1 MGYLEP
7 ILWAIAAV
15 MVYVTARI
23 IKYAGR
29 AKNELEHS
37 LSVFLLAMMA
47 SMFGGATVYFL
58 YRGPESLVAAVAVSS
73 AVMVGAFIPVLNTLV
88 KLSSTQSP
96 PPQLQGLLSRRVG
109 GRLLIVLLA
118 IVNEVL
124 MGWAFALASA
134 QLNPSTGVVAQ
145 LDQAVASYWFVFPM
159 AAEMALSSYYFRR
172 DFERSVY
179 IVFVFQAAI
188 MVLTP
193 TAIANTR
200 WEEVSVYVGGSM
212 MTAMF
217 IYVFDYLYKHRRLNS
232 VFGEYIFRLLVV
244 YTLMMGGLFL
254 WMVTRQPAL
263 FDVSIVGE
271 MLIYFDGVL
280 SPLRYAESKQ
290 RSWLLEPSWT
300 FRMLVAI
307 FAAEFFMG
315 GVFDL
320 EYYGAHTFLSAL
332 TLAPLMG
339 NPLNVA
345 GAAAYNF
352 VEAFSLI
359 TGSAWY
365 LVMMGAEMGSLVVFR
380 IREVKVRE
388 TRIRLTLM
396 LLAYFAYA
404 VLLPYFVIPSRK
416 LPNIPFVGQAM
427 GIGTVS
433 PVAPAFAFGIV
444 TTYLIY
450 GALSLLFGARV
461 LCSGTCTAATMYQGT
476 FYDAMKSFNR
486 TTKTGRKLL
495 GSRITKTYK
504 ATSTLVWISL
514 VVAAT
519 ASYLNSVGVVH
530 ITVYGQD
537 AAQFLYSFYF
547 NFLWYIVFM
556 LIPFIGTYGCVT
568 TGMCHWGMTN
578 QWISR
583 LGFFRLKV
591 RDRELCVKCPTKD
604 CSRACPVGLTDMPG
618 QFIAKG
624 EFRASK
630 CIGVGDCVESCPYG
644 NIYFYDVRNWLREKL
659 GIKPRTTTIH
669 MIQLKDSPKG

>member
-193 TAIANTR
+193 TAIANSR

-212 MTAMF
+212 MTTMF

-352 VEAFSLI
+352 VMAFSLI

>member
-217 IYVFDYLYKHRRLNS
+217 IYMFDYLYKHRRLNS

-659 GIKPRTTTIH
+659 GAKPKTTAE
-669 MIQLKDSPKG
+669 IQLNQATKS